1 MRPITGLNLSIRPRS
16 DRLIVKWVK
25 RWLKSSESATGCQ
38 KWLFKFKRKQLKE
51 RRERGETLWFP
62 CNADLEKLWGG
73 HDVQSGGFYAQKAAG
88 CVWFRITV
96 THWLCSFQGE
106 IFFKESASLSL
117 LFAAVLQDSRVA
129 EIPCSRQGWF
139 ETKFYSLFLILGRN
153 VISCVLLSPVMCLVF
168 LSSCP
173 ECLDFS
179 RFNNLILFPVS
190 HKKKLGENWILKC
203 TRPPTKKKKMHLHA
217 SLLLNYWTTGSK
229 TINHNFM
236 CYFVW
241 I

>member
-1 MRPITGLNLSIRPRS
+1 MCRVADFTRRKPLGAFDFGLL
-16 DRLIVKWVK
+16 WH
-25 RWLKSSESATGCQ
+25 TGCVV
-38 KWLFKFKRKQLKE
+38 F
-51 RRERGETLWFP
+51 RGRF
-62 CNADLEKLWGG
+62 
-73 HDVQSGGFYAQKAAG
+73 
-88 CVWFRITV
+88 
-96 THWLCSFQGE
+96 
-106 IFFKESASLSL
+106 FFKESASLSL

-153 VISCVLLSPVMCLVF
+153 VISFVLLSPVMCLVF

-203 TRPPTKKKKMHLHA
+203 TRPPTKKKKNAFTRLIT
-217 SLLLNYWTTGSK
+217 SKLLDNWE
-229 TINHNFM
+229 
-236 CYFVW
+236 
-241 I
+241 

>member
-1 MRPITGLNLSIRPRS
+1 MRPITGLNLSLRPRS

-51 RRERGETLWFP
+51 RGGKHFDFLATRTWRSCSADMMCRVADFTRRKPLGAFDFGLLW
-62 CNADLEKLWGG
+62 
-73 HDVQSGGFYAQKAAG
+73 HTG
-88 CVWFRITV
+88 CVVFRGR
-96 THWLCSFQGE
+96 FF
-106 IFFKESASLSL
+106 FFKESASLSL

-203 TRPPTKKKKMHLHA
+203 TRPATKKKKKKCIYTPH
-217 SLLLNYWTTGSK
+217 
-229 TINHNFM
+229 
-236 CYFVW
+236 YF
-241 I
+241 